1 MQAKQLVFPKP
12 KEHPIGQKPLTFRDG
27 SVSVKIYGTW
37 SHSKITDPS
46 SGKKIKNY
54 IPEFT
59 LRYYLGSNK
68 QQQRFTDLGKAKLHA
83 KSVLTKIRNNETEAL
98 KLKGLDSSAYVEAK
112 SILSKVDDSPSLVAA
127 IQEYA
132 AAKRI
137 LGDSGTSLEQIA
149 KDYVRRSRAIERQ
162 VSVADLVEELIAVKE
177 KSNLSDDY
185 VRTLRRLRR
194 FGKDFQINAH
204 ELNFPILQG
213 YIDSMVDRRGNP
225 TTPRTKRN
233 YWKLINTL
241 IQFGVKRKCI
251 PNEMLEQVRGVDLP
265 KDNPSEITIWKPS
278 EFAEMLN
285 AARPELVPN
294 LVLGGFAGI
303 RTAEINRLDWADIDL
318 GGKMVKVAAS
328 KAKTRSRRIVPLCDA
343 AIAWLKPYSART
355 GKVAYYAETNKYAAA
370 VMSDV
375 RTAREL
381 QGYFT
386 EPEWRKNA
394 LRHSYISYRLA
405 DTQNA
410 HRVAIEAGNS
420 ETIIFKNY
428 RELVTEEEAGAWFSI
443 LPTGEKNIIPIS
455 NAI

>member
-1 MQAKQLVFPKP
+1 MQAKQLVTSKP
-12 KEHPIGQKPLTFRDG
+12 DKHPIGPKHLLVKDG

-37 SHSKITDPS
+37 VDSKCTDPAT
-46 SGKKIKNY
+46 GHALKHY
-54 IPEFT
+54 LPQYAV
-59 LRYYLGSNK
+59 RYYLGGKRQNK
-68 QQQRFTDLGKAKLHA
+68 KFSDLNKAKLHA
-83 KSVLTKIRNNETEAL
+83 RSVLNKIRNNETEAL
-98 KLKGLDSSAYVEAK
+98 KLTGLDRAAYVEAK
-112 SILSKVDDSPSLVAA
+112 SILQKLDGSPSLVVA

-132 AAKRI
+132 AAKSI
-137 LGDSGTSLEQIA
+137 LQGSHTSLEQVA
-149 KDYVRRSRAIERQ
+149 KDYVRRNQAIERQ
-162 VSVADLVEELIAVKE
+162 ATVAELVEELIAVKE

-185 VRTLRRLRR
+185 IRTLRRLRR
-194 FGKDFQINAH
+194 FGKDLQINAH
-204 ELNFPILQG
+204 ELNFPILQE

-241 IQFGVKRKCI
+241 IQFGVRRKCI
-251 PNEMLEQVRGVDLP
+251 SAELLDQVKGMELP
-265 KDNPSEITIWKPS
+265 KDNPSEINIWTPS

-285 AARPELVPN
+285 ATRPELIPT

-303 RTAEINRLDWADIDL
+303 RTAEINRLDWTDIDL
-318 GGKMVKVAAS
+318 ERKMVKIAVS
-328 KAKTRSRRIVPLCDA
+328 NAKTRSRRIVPLCDA
-343 AIAWLKPYSART
+343 PVAWLKPYSTRT

-386 EPEWRKNA
+386 EPEWKKNA

-405 DTQNA
+405 ETQNA
-410 HRVAIEAGNS
+410 HKVAIEAGNS
-420 ETIIFKNY
+420 ESIIFKNY
-428 RELVTEEEAGAWFSI
+428 RELVTPEEAKAWFSI

>member
-1 MQAKQLVFPKP
+1 MVSSKP
-12 KEHPIGQKPLTFRDG
+12 KEHPIGQKPLTLRDG

-68 QQQRFTDLGKAKLHA
+68 QQQRFTDLRKAKLHA

-98 KLKGLDSSAYVEAK
+98 KLTGLDRSAYVEAK
-112 SILSKVDDSPSLVAA
+112 SILSKVDGSPSLVAA

-132 AAKRI
+132 AAKRM
-137 LGDSGTSLEQIA
+137 LEDSRTSLEQIA
-149 KDYVRRSRAIERQ
+149 KDYARRSRAIERQ
-162 VSVADLVEELIAVKE
+162 VSVAELVEELIAVKE
-177 KSNLSDDY
+177 KANLSDDY

-204 ELNFPILQG
+204 ELSLRILQE

-251 PNEMLEQVRGVDLP
+251 SNEMLDQVRGVDLP
-265 KDNPSEITIWKPS
+265 KDNPSEVTIWKPS

-285 AARPELVPN
+285 AARPELVPT

-303 RTAEINRLDWADIDL
+303 RTAEINRLDWTDLDL
-318 GGKMVKVAAS
+318 GEKMVKVAAS

-420 ETIIFKNY
+420 ENIIFKNY
-428 RELVTEEEAGAWFSI
+428 RELVTEEEARAWFSI

>member
-1 MQAKQLVFPKP
+1 MQAKQLVSSKP
-12 KEHPIGQKPLTFRDG
+12 KEHPIGQKPLTLRDG

-68 QQQRFTDLGKAKLHA
+68 QQQRFTDLRKAKLHA

-98 KLKGLDSSAYVEAK
+98 KLTGLDRSAYVEAK
-112 SILSKVDDSPSLVAA
+112 SILSKVDGSPSLVAA

-132 AAKRI
+132 AAKRM
-137 LGDSGTSLEQIA
+137 LEDSRTSLEQIA
-149 KDYVRRSRAIERQ
+149 KDYARRSRAIERQ
-162 VSVADLVEELIAVKE
+162 VSVAELVEELIAVKE
-177 KSNLSDDY
+177 KANLSDDY

-204 ELNFPILQG
+204 ELSLRILQE

-251 PNEMLEQVRGVDLP
+251 SNEMLDQVRGVDLP
-265 KDNPSEITIWKPS
+265 KDNPSEVTIWKPS

-285 AARPELVPN
+285 AARPELVPT

-303 RTAEINRLDWADIDL
+303 RTAEINRLDWTDLDL
-318 GGKMVKVAAS
+318 GEKMVKVAAS

-420 ETIIFKNY
+420 ENIIFKNY
-428 RELVTEEEAGAWFSI
+428 RELVTEEEARAWFSI

>member
-98 KLKGLDSSAYVEAK
+98 KLTGLDRSAYVEAK

-162 VSVADLVEELIAVKE
+162 VSVAALVEELIAVKE

-213 YIDSMVDRRGNP
+213 YIDSMVDRSGNP

-251 PNEMLEQVRGVDLP
+251 PNEMLDHVRGVDLP

-285 AARPELVPN
+285 AARPELVPT

-303 RTAEINRLDWADIDL
+303 RPAEINRLDWADLDL

-375 RTAREL
+375 QTAREL

-405 DTQNA
+405 ETHTA

-420 ETIIFKNY
+420 ENIIFKNY
-428 RELVTEEEAGAWFSI
+428 RELVTEEEARAWFSI

>member
-1 MQAKQLVFPKP
+1 MEAHQLVTSKP
-12 KEHPIGQKPLTFRDG
+12 DQHPIGPKPLVIKDG
-27 SVSVKIYGTW
+27 SVRVKIYGTW
-37 SHSKITDPS
+37 VDSKRTDPATGHALKHYLPQYAVRYHLG
-46 SGKKIKNY
+46 GKRQSKK
-54 IPEFT
+54 F
-59 LRYYLGSNK
+59 S
-68 QQQRFTDLGKAKLHA
+68 DLNKAKHHA
-83 KSVLTKIRNNETEAL
+83 RSVLTKIRNNETEAL
-98 KLKGLDSSAYVEAK
+98 KLTGLDRSAYVEAK
-112 SILSKVDDSPSLVAA
+112 SILSKLDGSPSLVAA

-132 AAKRI
+132 AAKSI
-137 LGDSGTSLEQIA
+137 LGDNGASLEQIA

-162 VSVADLVEELIAVKE
+162 VSVAELVEELIAVKE

-185 VRTLRRLRR
+185 IRTLRRLRR

-204 ELNFPILQG
+204 ELNFPILQE
-213 YIDSMVDRRGNP
+213 YLDSMVDRRGNP
-225 TTPRTKRN
+225 PTPRTKRN

-251 PNEMLEQVRGVDLP
+251 SNEMLEQVRGVDLP

-303 RTAEINRLDWADIDL
+303 RTAEINRLDWADLDL

-428 RELVTEEEAGAWFSI
+428 RELVTEDEAKAWFSI
-443 LPTGEKNIIPIS
+443 LPTSEKNIIPIS
-455 NAI
+455 NAV

>member
-1 MQAKQLVFPKP
+1 L
-12 KEHPIGQKPLTFRDG
+12 
-27 SVSVKIYGTW
+27 
-37 SHSKITDPS
+37 
-46 SGKKIKNY
+46 
-54 IPEFT
+54 
-59 LRYYLGSNK
+59 
-68 QQQRFTDLGKAKLHA
+68 
-83 KSVLTKIRNNETEAL
+83 
-98 KLKGLDSSAYVEAK
+98 
-112 SILSKVDDSPSLVAA
+112 
-127 IQEYA
+127 
-132 AAKRI
+132 
-137 LGDSGTSLEQIA
+137 
-149 KDYVRRSRAIERQ
+149 
-162 VSVADLVEELIAVKE
+162 
-177 KSNLSDDY
+177 
-185 VRTLRRLRR
+185 
-194 FGKDFQINAH
+194 
-204 ELNFPILQG
+204 
-213 YIDSMVDRRGNP
+213 VDRRGNP
-225 TTPRTKRN
+225 TKPRTKRN

-251 PNEMLEQVRGVDLP
+251 SNEMLEQVRGVDLP

-278 EFAEMLN
+278 EFAEMLS
-285 AARPELVPN
+285 AARPELVPT

-303 RTAEINRLDWADIDL
+303 RTAETNRLDWADLDL

-343 AIAWLKPYSART
+343 AIAWLRPYSART

-386 EPEWRKNA
+386 EPEWKKNA

-428 RELVTEEEAGAWFSI
+428 LRNCMITA
-443 LPTGEKNIIPIS
+443 IS
-455 NAI
+455 

>member
-1 MQAKQLVFPKP
+1 MQAKQLVSSKP
-12 KEHPIGQKPLTFRDG
+12 KEHPIGQKPLTLRDG

-68 QQQRFTDLGKAKLHA
+68 QQQRFTDLRKAKLHA

-98 KLKGLDSSAYVEAK
+98 KLTGLDRSAYVEAK
-112 SILSKVDDSPSLVAA
+112 SILSKVDGSPSLVAA

-132 AAKRI
+132 AAKRM
-137 LGDSGTSLEQIA
+137 LEDSRTSLEQIA

-162 VSVADLVEELIAVKE
+162 VSVAELVEELIAVKE

-185 VRTLRRLRR
+185 IRTLRRLRR

-204 ELNFPILQG
+204 ELNFPLLQE
-213 YIDSMVDRRGNP
+213 YLDSMLDRRGNP

-251 PNEMLEQVRGVDLP
+251 SNEMLDQVRGVDLP

-285 AARPELVPN
+285 AARPELVPT
-294 LVLGGFAGI
+294 LALGGFAGI
-303 RTAEINRLDWADIDL
+303 RTAEINRLDWADLDL

-428 RELVTEEEAGAWFSI
+428 RELVTEEEARVWFSI